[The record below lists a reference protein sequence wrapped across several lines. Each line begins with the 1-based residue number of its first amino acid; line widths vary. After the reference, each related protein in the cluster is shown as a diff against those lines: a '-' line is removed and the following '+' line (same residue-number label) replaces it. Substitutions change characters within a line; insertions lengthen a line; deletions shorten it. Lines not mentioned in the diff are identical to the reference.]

1 MATYIQG
8 VTDYIPQ
15 YQPFEP
21 DYNFY
26 SNIMQTK
33 QSQYDNNWK
42 ALNSMYSEYYNA
54 DLTRD
59 GNIKKR
65 DTYLKDIEFNLK
77 RVSQL
82 DLSLEQNVNQASQ
95 IFKPFYED
103 AALMSDMVKTKK
115 AKSQI
120 SLGESY
126 LKANDPTIHLK
137 YWGEGIDKIKFE
149 LQEFKEATDEEAG
162 NVEISSY
169 TPNRNITAEL
179 NKITKDFG
187 NVQFSPEFKNGYI
200 ITTTNGEKL
209 VEPLY
214 KLYEASLGDDP
225 GIQDWFRTKA
235 YVDRKRYGVTNAA
248 QFEGDKNK
256 AEMKYLE
263 DKFTVLKDQAIAQYD
278 HLNEINTNYDA
289 KLLDLEKQ
297 KKENKGGPNIDKEI
311 AQLKLNKDIN
321 SKVLNRAKTNSDIM
335 KETVDADGKFKN
347 PYGDVK
353 SLRWKVDNG
362 IAATLMQKKFLED
375 ANLFALKNMKTD
387 IKVDQ
392 YKLAS
397 YKNQLESRLVAQR
410 NAATL
415 SAARTRASATIKAA
429 NIKAASDKQ
438 IAYNKYLTDTKQGYY
453 TNNPETGEIV
463 VVPYK
468 NQNQFY
474 SEAESSVKSGAS
486 TDEVNKYYQ
495 KIKVDKQM
503 LVGTD
508 PKDLKIQGVLLTMT
522 QILNDRVA
530 NNQMSEAEANRILSY
545 TKNKKVTLSQ
555 FDKQLKDDNALS
567 WYLTNRIGD
576 DDLKNI
582 VKKFNNYVSNNKDQ
596 SSFGKDDKLYKQYVN
611 SKLVLDD
618 TFRYLEASE
627 DWKIKTANL
636 IETKLMN
643 EMTGANKENIKFL
656 FDPSGNK
663 RTKEEYFDA
672 LVANGKDIYDAR
684 TTFTK
689 VKDMIPF
696 IGRSEG
702 GDYEEYDLFNTAA
715 NKLYSNSDFLK
726 NNNAGLPGEGTGVST
741 TSLRSLDIHPNNP
754 FGRTNWGQALF
765 DLENGFDFQNSK
777 TDGVSFMGY
786 SPNAYNKSVSDLKRN
801 DLGLQILNKFKA
813 DIDDPKSKFG
823 VVKLTVLPIAGSRSD
838 IGGYIFRPGI
848 EWIKE
853 NTRQLNTDGSVK
865 KSGILN
871 QNQADFMLK
880 NGITY
885 MMQNNKMQSQMYKD
899 YFEDPLATSIT
910 KGNPYKWEDVTDP
923 DFNFKISK
931 SLAGPS
937 DYTVTGTFPFIN
949 PNTGK
954 KTIESFTESS
964 TVYGN
969 QLTEFRNGL
978 VNEFFPN
985 IKDDYFTTFQ
995 QLNSYGIKQ
1004 Q

>member
-120 SLGESY
+120 SLGEGY
-126 LKANDPTIHLK
+126 LSKIDPKQNKK
-137 YWGEGIDKIKFE
+137 YWREGVDKIKFE
-149 LQEFKEATDEEAG
+149 LQEFKDATDEEAG
-162 NVEISSY
+162 SIEISNY
-169 TPNRNITAEL
+169 TPNRDITAEL

-187 NVQFSPEFKNGYI
+187 NVQFAPEFKNGYI

-235 YVDRKRYGVTNAA
+235 YVERKRYGVTNAA

-263 DKFTVLKDQAIAQYD
+263 ERFTFLKDQAVSQYD
-278 HLNEINTNYDA
+278 HLNEVNTNYDA

-321 SKVLNRAKTNSDIM
+321 TKVLNRAKTNADIM

-347 PYGDVK
+347 PYGDIK

-362 IAATLMQKKFLED
+362 MAASLMQKQFLED

-387 IKVDQ
+387 VKVDQ
-392 YKLAS
+392 YELAS
-397 YKNQLESRLVAQR
+397 YKNKLESRLVAQR
-410 NAATL
+410 NAAT
-415 SAARTRASATIKAA
+415 IKAA
-429 NIKAASDKQ
+429 NIKAAAAKELQ
-438 IAYNKYLTDTKQGYY
+438 YNKYLIDTDQGYY
-453 TNNPETGEIV
+453 TNDADGNIV
-463 VVPYK
+463 VAKYK
-468 NQNQFY
+468 NQNEPF
-474 SEAESSVKSGAS
+474 SEPESSLKSGS
-486 TDEVNKYYQ
+486 VTDETNKYYQ
-495 KIKVDKQM
+495 KMKVDTQM
-503 LVGTD
+503 LIGENNA
-508 PKDLKIQGVLLTMT
+508 QGVLKNMT
-522 QILNDRVA
+522 HMLNDLVSS
-530 NNQMSEAEANRILSY
+530 NKMSQAEATEILSY
-545 TKNKKVTLSQ
+545 SKNKKVTLDA
-555 FDKQLKDDNALS
+555 FDKQIKNDKSIN

-576 DDLKNI
+576 NDLKKI
-582 VKKFNNYVSNNKDQ
+582 VNRFNNYISNHKGDSTFKTFQKDNEPYKAYVA
-596 SSFGKDDKLYKQYVN
+596 GKLN
-611 SKLVLDD
+611 LDD
-618 TFRYLEASE
+618 TFRYLEE
-627 DWKIKTANL
+627 TEKWKIKTSKL
-636 IETKLMN
+636 IESKIMN
-643 EMTGANKENIKFL
+643 ELTGENRANVQYL
-656 FDPSGNK
+656 FDESGNK
-663 RTKEEYFDA
+663 RTKEEYFAA
-672 LVANGKDIYDAR
+672 LEKAGRYTYDGR
-684 TTFTK
+684 SYWEKF
-689 VKDMIPF
+689 KDMIPGV
-696 IGRSEG
+696 GRSEG
-702 GDYEEYDLFNTAA
+702 GDYEEYDFFNTRA
-715 NKLYSNSDFLK
+715 NKLYSDSDFLK
-726 NNNAGLPGEGTGVST
+726 NNDAGLRGTGTGIAVDAL
-741 TSLRSLDIHPNNP
+741 TSIDVHPNNTV
-754 FGRTNWGQALF
+754 GRFYWGEALY

-786 SPNAYNKSVSDLKRN
+786 SSDAYNRSISDLKRN

-813 DIDDPKSKFG
+813 DINNSESKFG
-823 VVKLTVLPIAGSRSD
+823 NVKLTVLPIAGSRSN
-838 IGGYIFRPGI
+838 IGGYIFKPDI
-848 EWIKE
+848 EWITE

-865 KSGILN
+865 KSGILS
-871 QNQADFMLK
+871 QNQADLMLK

-885 MMQNNKMQSQMYKD
+885 MMKNSNMQSQIYKD
-899 YFEDPLATSIT
+899 YFEDPLAASISNG
-910 KGNPYKWEDVTDP
+910 KPYKFEDVTDP
-923 DFNFKISK
+923 DFKFEINE
-931 SLAGPS
+931 SLAGPG

-949 PNTGK
+949 SNTGK
-954 KTIESFTESS
+954 KTIETFVESS
-964 TVYGN
+964 TVHGN
-969 QLTEFRNGL
+969 ELTEFRNSL
-978 VNEFFPN
+978 VNNFFPA

-995 QLNSYGIKQ
+995 QLNNYGIKQ
-1004 Q
+1004 E

>member
-120 SLGESY
+120 SLGEGY
-126 LKANDPTIHLK
+126 LSKIDPKQNEK
-137 YWGEGIDKIKFE
+137 YWSEGVDKIKFE
-149 LQEFKEATDEEAG
+149 LQEFKDATDEEAG
-162 NVEISSY
+162 SIEISNY
-169 TPNRNITAEL
+169 TPNRDITAEL
-179 NKITKDFG
+179 SKITKDFG
-187 NVQFSPEFKNGYI
+187 NVQFAPEFKNGYI

-235 YVDRKRYGVTNAA
+235 YVERKRYGVTNAA
-248 QFEGDKNK
+248 QFGGDKNK

-263 DKFTVLKDQAIAQYD
+263 ERFTVLKDQAVSQYD
-278 HLNEINTNYDA
+278 HLNEVNTNYDA
-289 KLLDLEKQ
+289 QLLDLEKQ

-321 SKVLNRAKTNSDIM
+321 TKVLNRAKTNADIM

-347 PYGDVK
+347 PYGDIK

-362 IAATLMQKKFLED
+362 IAASLMQKKFLED

-387 IKVDQ
+387 VKVDQ
-392 YKLAS
+392 YELAS
-397 YKNQLESRLVAQR
+397 YKNKLESRLVAQR
-410 NAATL
+410 NAAT
-415 SAARTRASATIKAA
+415 IKAA
-429 NIKAASDKQ
+429 NIKAAAAKELQ
-438 IAYNKYLTDTKQGYY
+438 YNKYLIDTDQGYY
-453 TNNPETGEIV
+453 TNDADGNIV
-463 VVPYK
+463 VAKYK
-468 NQNQFY
+468 NQNEPF
-474 SEAESSVKSGAS
+474 SEPESSLKSGS
-486 TDEVNKYYQ
+486 VTDETNKYYQ
-495 KIKVDKQM
+495 KMKVDTQM
-503 LVGTD
+503 LIGENNA
-508 PKDLKIQGVLLTMT
+508 QGVLKNMT
-522 QILNDRVA
+522 HMLNDLVSS
-530 NNQMSEAEANRILSY
+530 NKMSQAEATEILSY
-545 TKNKKVTLSQ
+545 SKNKKVTLDA
-555 FDKQLKDDNALS
+555 FDKQIKNDKSIN

-576 DDLKNI
+576 NDLKKI
-582 VKKFNNYVSNNKDQ
+582 VNRFNNYISNHKGDSTFKTFQKDNEPYKAYVA
-596 SSFGKDDKLYKQYVN
+596 GKLN
-611 SKLVLDD
+611 LDD
-618 TFRYLEASE
+618 TFRYLEE
-627 DWKIKTANL
+627 TEKWKIKTSKL
-636 IETKLMN
+636 IESKIMN
-643 EMTGANKENIKFL
+643 ELTGENRANVQYL
-656 FDPSGNK
+656 FDESGNK
-663 RTKEEYFDA
+663 RTKEEYFAA
-672 LVANGKDIYDAR
+672 LEKAGRYTYDGR
-684 TTFTK
+684 SYWEKF
-689 VKDMIPF
+689 KDMIPGV
-696 IGRSEG
+696 GRSEG
-702 GDYEEYDLFNTAA
+702 GDYEEYDFFNTRA
-715 NKLYSNSDFLK
+715 NKLYSDSDFLK
-726 NNNAGLPGEGTGVST
+726 NNDAGLRGTGTGIAVDAL
-741 TSLRSLDIHPNNP
+741 TSIDVHPNNTV
-754 FGRTNWGQALF
+754 GRFYWGEALY

-786 SPNAYNKSVSDLKRN
+786 SSDAYNKSISDLKRN

-813 DIDDPKSKFG
+813 DIDNPKSKFG
-823 VVKLTVLPIAGSRSD
+823 VVKLTVLPIAGSRSN
-838 IGGYIFRPGI
+838 IGGYIFKPDI
-848 EWIKE
+848 EWITE

-865 KSGILN
+865 KSGILS
-871 QNQADFMLK
+871 QNQADLALK

-885 MMQNNKMQSQMYKD
+885 MMQNKEMQSQMYKN
-899 YFEDPLATSIT
+899 YFEDPLAANIS
-910 KGNPYKWEDVTDP
+910 KGKPYKYEDLTDP
-923 DFNFKISK
+923 DYKFQINK
-931 SLAGPS
+931 SLGGPS
-937 DYTVTGTFPFIN
+937 DFTVTGTFPFID

-954 KTIESFTESS
+954 KTIETFTESS

-969 QLTEFRNGL
+969 QLTEFRNSL

-985 IKDDYFTTFQ
+985 LKDDYFTTFQ
-995 QLNSYGIKQ
+995 QLNSYGIK
-1004 Q
+1004 

>member
-120 SLGESY
+120 SLGEGY
-126 LKANDPTIHLK
+126 LSKIDPKQNEK
-137 YWGEGIDKIKFE
+137 YWSEGVDKIKFE
-149 LQEFKEATDEEAG
+149 LQEFKDATDEEAG
-162 NVEISSY
+162 SIEISNY
-169 TPNRNITAEL
+169 TPNRDITAEL
-179 NKITKDFG
+179 SKITKDFG
-187 NVQFSPEFKNGYI
+187 NVQFAPEFKNGYI

-235 YVDRKRYGVTNAA
+235 YVQRKRYGVTNAA
-248 QFEGDKNK
+248 QFGGDKNK

-263 DKFTVLKDQAIAQYD
+263 ERFTVLKDQAVSQYD
-278 HLNEINTNYDA
+278 HLNEVNTNYDA
-289 KLLDLEKQ
+289 QLLDLEKQ

-321 SKVLNRAKTNSDIM
+321 TKVLNRAKTNADIM

-347 PYGDVK
+347 PYGDIK

-362 IAATLMQKKFLED
+362 IAASLMQKKFLED

-387 IKVDQ
+387 VKVDQ
-392 YKLAS
+392 YELAS
-397 YKNQLESRLVAQR
+397 YKNKLESRLVAQR
-410 NAATL
+410 NAAT
-415 SAARTRASATIKAA
+415 IKAA
-429 NIKAASDKQ
+429 NIKAAAAKELQ
-438 IAYNKYLTDTKQGYY
+438 YNKYLIDTDQGYY
-453 TNNPETGEIV
+453 TNDADGNIV
-463 VVPYK
+463 VAKYK
-468 NQNQFY
+468 NQNEPF
-474 SEAESSVKSGAS
+474 SEPESSLKSGS
-486 TDEVNKYYQ
+486 VTDETNKYYQ
-495 KIKVDKQM
+495 KMKVDTQM
-503 LVGTD
+503 LIGENNA
-508 PKDLKIQGVLLTMT
+508 QGVLKNMT
-522 QILNDRVA
+522 HMLNDLVSS
-530 NNQMSEAEANRILSY
+530 NKMSQAEATEILSY
-545 TKNKKVTLSQ
+545 SKNKKVTLDA
-555 FDKQLKDDNALS
+555 FDKQIKNDKSIN

-576 DDLKNI
+576 NDLKKI
-582 VKKFNNYVSNNKDQ
+582 VNRFNNYISNHKGDSTFKTFQKDNEPYKAYVA
-596 SSFGKDDKLYKQYVN
+596 GKLN
-611 SKLVLDD
+611 LDD
-618 TFRYLEASE
+618 TFRYLEE
-627 DWKIKTANL
+627 TEKWKIKTSKL
-636 IETKLMN
+636 IESKIMN
-643 EMTGANKENIKFL
+643 ELTGENRANVQYL
-656 FDPSGNK
+656 FDESGNK
-663 RTKEEYFDA
+663 RTKEEYFAA
-672 LVANGKDIYDAR
+672 LEKAGRYTYDGR
-684 TTFTK
+684 SYWEKF
-689 VKDMIPF
+689 KDMIPGV
-696 IGRSEG
+696 GRSEG
-702 GDYEEYDLFNTAA
+702 GDYEEYDFFNTRA
-715 NKLYSNSDFLK
+715 NKLYSDSDFLK
-726 NNNAGLPGEGTGVST
+726 NNDAGLRGTGTGIAVDAL
-741 TSLRSLDIHPNNP
+741 TSIDVHPNNTV
-754 FGRTNWGQALF
+754 GRFYWGEALY

-786 SPNAYNKSVSDLKRN
+786 SSDAYNKSISDLKRN

-813 DIDDPKSKFG
+813 DIDNPKSKFG
-823 VVKLTVLPIAGSRSD
+823 VVKLTVLPIAGSRSN
-838 IGGYIFRPGI
+838 IGGYIFKPDI
-848 EWIKE
+848 EWITE

-865 KSGILN
+865 KSGILS
-871 QNQADFMLK
+871 QNQADLALK

-885 MMQNNKMQSQMYKD
+885 MMQNKEMQSQMYKN
-899 YFEDPLATSIT
+899 YFEDPLAANIS
-910 KGNPYKWEDVTDP
+910 KGKPYKYEDLTDP
-923 DFNFKISK
+923 DYKFQINK
-931 SLAGPS
+931 SLGGPS
-937 DYTVTGTFPFIN
+937 DFTVTGTFPFID

-954 KTIESFTESS
+954 KTIETFTESS

-969 QLTEFRNGL
+969 QLTEFRNSL

-985 IKDDYFTTFQ
+985 LKDDYFTTFQ
-995 QLNSYGIKQ
+995 QLNSYGIK
-1004 Q
+1004 

>member
-120 SLGESY
+120 SLGEGY
-126 LKANDPTIHLK
+126 LSKIDPKQNKK
-137 YWGEGIDKIKFE
+137 YWREGVDKIKFE
-149 LQEFKEATDEEAG
+149 LQEFKDATDEEAG
-162 NVEISSY
+162 SIEISNY
-169 TPNRNITAEL
+169 TPNRDITAEL
-179 NKITKDFG
+179 SKITKDFG
-187 NVQFSPEFKNGYI
+187 NVQFAPEFKNGYI

-235 YVDRKRYGVTNAA
+235 YVQRKRYGVTNAA
-248 QFEGDKNK
+248 QFGGDKNK

-263 DKFTVLKDQAIAQYD
+263 ERFTFLKDQAVSQYD
-278 HLNEINTNYDA
+278 HLNEVNTNYDA

-321 SKVLNRAKTNSDIM
+321 TKVLNRAKTNADIM

-347 PYGDVK
+347 PYGDIK

-362 IAATLMQKKFLED
+362 MAASLMQKQFLED

-387 IKVDQ
+387 VKVDQ

-410 NAATL
+410 NAATIN
-415 SAARTRASATIKAA
+415 AARTRANATVEAA
-429 NIKAASDKQ
+429 NIKAAADKEL
-438 IAYNKYLTDTKQGYY
+438 AYNKYLVDTDQGYY
-453 TNNPETGEIV
+453 TNDKEGNKIV
-463 VVPYK
+463 LKYEGLD
-468 NQNQFY
+468 NTF
-474 SEAESSVKSGAS
+474 SEPKSALGSGAS

-495 KIKVDKQM
+495 KIKVDNQM
-503 LVGTD
+503 LVGKD
-508 PKDLKIQGVLLTMT
+508 PKKLKAQGILLTMT
-522 QILNDRVA
+522 QILNNRVLS
-530 NNQMSEAEANRILSY
+530 NQMSQAEATAILSY
-545 TKNKKVTLSQ
+545 TKNKKVTLSE
-555 FDKQLKDDNALS
+555 FDKQLKDDKSLS

-576 DDLKNI
+576 DDLKKI
-582 VKKFNNYVSNNKDQ
+582 VNKFNNYVSNNKDQ
-596 SSFGKDDKLYKQYVN
+596 SSFSKDNTLYKQYVDN
-611 SKLVLDD
+611 KLTLDD
-618 TFRYLEASE
+618 TFRYLKESE

-643 EMTGANKENIKFL
+643 
-656 FDPSGNK
+656 K
-663 RTKEEYFDA
+663 R
-672 LVANGKDIYDAR
+672 R
-684 TTFTK
+684 
-689 VKDMIPF
+689 
-696 IGRSEG
+696 
-702 GDYEEYDLFNTAA
+702 
-715 NKLYSNSDFLK
+715 
-726 NNNAGLPGEGTGVST
+726 
-741 TSLRSLDIHPNNP
+741 
-754 FGRTNWGQALF
+754 
-765 DLENGFDFQNSK
+765 
-777 TDGVSFMGY
+777 
-786 SPNAYNKSVSDLKRN
+786 
-801 DLGLQILNKFKA
+801 
-813 DIDDPKSKFG
+813 
-823 VVKLTVLPIAGSRSD
+823 
-838 IGGYIFRPGI
+838 IF
-848 EWIKE
+848 
-853 NTRQLNTDGSVK
+853 
-865 KSGILN
+865 
-871 QNQADFMLK
+871 
-880 NGITY
+880 
-885 MMQNNKMQSQMYKD
+885 
-899 YFEDPLATSIT
+899 
-910 KGNPYKWEDVTDP
+910 
-923 DFNFKISK
+923 
-931 SLAGPS
+931 
-937 DYTVTGTFPFIN
+937 
-949 PNTGK
+949 
-954 KTIESFTESS
+954 
-964 TVYGN
+964 
-969 QLTEFRNGL
+969 
-978 VNEFFPN
+978 
-985 IKDDYFTTFQ
+985 
-995 QLNSYGIKQ
+995 
-1004 Q
+1004 

>member
-126 LKANDPTIHLK
+126 LKANDPTIHSK

-169 TPNRNITAEL
+169 TPNRDITAEL
-179 NKITKDFG
+179 SKITKDFG
-187 NVQFSPEFKNGYI
+187 NVQFAPEFKNGYI

-225 GIQDWFRTKA
+225 GVQDWFRTKA
-235 YVDRKRYGVTNAA
+235 YVDRKRYGVNNAA
-248 QFEGDKNK
+248 QFGGDKNK

-263 DKFTVLKDQAIAQYD
+263 DKFNVLKDQSIAQYD
-278 HLNEINTNYDA
+278 HLNEVNTNYDA
-289 KLLDLEKQ
+289 QLLDLEKQ

-321 SKVLNRAKTNSDIM
+321 TKVLNRAKTNADIM

-347 PYGDVK
+347 PYGDLK

-362 IAATLMQKKFLED
+362 MAAALMQKQFLED

-387 IKVDQ
+387 VKVDQ

-397 YKNQLESRLVAQR
+397 YKNELESRLVAQR
-410 NAATL
+410 NAATM
-415 SAARTRASATIKAA
+415 SAARTRANATVKAA

-438 IAYNKYLTDTKQGYY
+438 IQYNKYLVDTKQGYY
-453 TNNPETGEIV
+453 TNDADGNIV
-463 VVPYK
+463 VAKYE
-468 NQNQFY
+468 NQNKPF
-474 SEAESSVKSGAS
+474 SESKGSLKTGAI
-486 TDEVNKYYQ
+486 TDETNKYYQ
-495 KIKVDKQM
+495 KMKVDTQM
-503 LVGTD
+503 LIGENNA
-508 PKDLKIQGVLLTMT
+508 QGVLKNMT
-522 QILNDRVA
+522 HMLNDLVSS
-530 NNQMSEAEANRILSY
+530 NKMSQAEATEILSY
-545 TKNKKVTLSQ
+545 SKNKKVTLDA
-555 FDKQLKDDNALS
+555 FDKQIKDDKSIN

-576 DDLKNI
+576 NDLKKI
-582 VKKFNNYVSNNKDQ
+582 VNRFNNYISNHKGDSTFTTFQKDNEPYRAYVA
-596 SSFGKDDKLYKQYVN
+596 GKLI
-611 SKLVLDD
+611 LDD
-618 TFRYLEASE
+618 TFRYLDETE
-627 DWKIKTANL
+627 KWKIKTSKL
-636 IETKLMN
+636 IESKIMN
-643 EMTGANKENIKFL
+643 ELTGENRGNVQYL
-656 FDPSGNK
+656 FDESGNK
-663 RTKEEYFDA
+663 RTKEEYFAA
-672 LVANGKDIYDAR
+672 LAKAGRYTYDGRSYWEKA
-684 TTFTK
+684 
-689 VKDMIPF
+689 KDMIPF

-702 GDYEEYDLFNTAA
+702 GDYEEYDFFNTRA
-715 NKLYSNSDFLK
+715 NKLYSDSKFMK
-726 NNNAGLPGEGTGVST
+726 NNNGGLPGTGTGIAVDALS
-741 TSLRSLDIHPNNP
+741 SIVVHPNNP
-754 FGRTNWGQALF
+754 VGRTYWGEAMYDLDKF
-765 DLENGFDFQNSK
+765 DWQNSK
-777 TDGVSFMGY
+777 TDRVSFMGY
-786 SPNAYNKSVSDLKRN
+786 SANAYDKAGSDLKRN
-801 DLGLQILNKFKA
+801 DLGLQILNKFRA
-813 DIDDPKSKFG
+813 DIDNPKSKFG

-838 IGGYIFRPGI
+838 IGGYILRPDI
-848 EWIKE
+848 EWITE

-865 KSGILN
+865 KSGILS
-871 QNQADFMLK
+871 QNQADLMLK

-885 MMQNNKMQSQMYKD
+885 MMKNKEMESQMYKD
-899 YFEDPLATSIT
+899 YFEDPLAANIS
-910 KGNPYKWEDVTDP
+910 KGNPYKYEDVTDN
-923 DFNFKISK
+923 DYKFQINK
-931 SLAGPS
+931 SLGGPS
-937 DYTVTGTFPFIN
+937 DFTVTGTFPFID

-954 KTIESFTESS
+954 KTIETFTESS

-969 QLTEFRNGL
+969 QLTEFRNSL

-985 IKDDYFTTFQ
+985 LKDDYFTTFQ
-995 QLNSYGIKQ
+995 QLNSYGIK
-1004 Q
+1004 

>member
-103 AALMSDMVKTKK
+103 SALMSDMVKTKK

-126 LKANDPTIHLK
+126 LKANDPTIHAK

-149 LQEFKEATDEEAG
+149 LQEFKDATDDEAG
-162 NVEISSY
+162 NIEISSY

-187 NVQFSPEFKNGYI
+187 NVQFAPEFKNGYI

-235 YVDRKRYGVTNAA
+235 YVERKRYGVNNAA

-263 DKFTVLKDQAIAQYD
+263 EHFTILKDKSIAQYD
-278 HLNEINTNYDA
+278 HLNEVNTNYDA

-321 SKVLNRAKTNSDIM
+321 TKVLNRAKTNADIM
-335 KETVDADGKFKN
+335 KETVDPDGKFKN
-347 PYGDVK
+347 PYGDIK

-387 IKVDQ
+387 VKVDQ

-397 YKNQLESRLVAQR
+397 YKNQLDSRLVAQR

-415 SAARTRASATIKAA
+415 SAARTRAGATIKAA
-429 NIKAASDKQ
+429 NIKAASDREL
-438 IAYNKYLTDTKQGYY
+438 AYNKYLVDTKQGYWS
-453 TNNPETGEIV
+453 NDDKGNKV
-463 VVPYK
+463 VLQYE
-468 NQNQFY
+468 NQNNTF
-474 SEAESSVKSGAS
+474 SEPMSALGSGAS

-495 KIKVDKQM
+495 KIKVDNQM

-508 PKDLKIQGVLLTMT
+508 PKKLKAQGILLTMT
-522 QILNDRVA
+522 QILNDRVLGDK
-530 NNQMSEAEANRILSY
+530 MSQAEATEILSY

-555 FDKQLKDDNALS
+555 FDKQLRDSKSLS

-576 DDLKNI
+576 DDLKKI
-582 VKKFNNYVSNNKDQ
+582 VNKFNNYVSNNKDQ
-596 SSFGKDDKLYKQYVN
+596 SSFSKDNKLYKQYVDN
-611 SKLVLDD
+611 KLTLDD
-618 TFRYLEASE
+618 TFRYLKESE

-643 EMTGANKENIKFL
+643 ELTGANKENISFL

-684 TTFTK
+684 TSFQK
-689 VKDMIPF
+689 AKDMIPF

-702 GDYEEYDLFNTAA
+702 GDYEEYDLFNSEA

-726 NNNAGLPGEGTGVST
+726 KNNAGLRGNGTGVST
-741 TSLRSLDIHPNNP
+741 TTLSSIIVNPNNP
-754 FGRTNWGQALF
+754 VGRFHFGDMLY

-777 TDGVSFMGY
+777 TDGVSFLGY
-786 SPNAYNKSVSDLKRN
+786 SADAYNKSISDLKRN

-813 DIDDPKSKFG
+813 DINNSESKFG
-823 VVKLTVLPIAGSRSD
+823 NVKLTVLPIAGSRSD
-838 IGGYIFRPGI
+838 IGGYVLRPDI
-848 EWIKE
+848 DWITE
-853 NTRQLNTDGSVK
+853 NTRQLNADGSVK
-865 KSGILN
+865 KSGILS
-871 QNQADFMLK
+871 QNQADLALK
-880 NGITY
+880 NGFTY
-885 MMQNNKMQSQMYKD
+885 MMKNSNMQSQIYKD
-899 YFEDPLATSIT
+899 YFEDPLAASISNN
-910 KGNPYKWEDVTDP
+910 KPYKYEDLTDP
-923 DFNFKISK
+923 DFKFEINE
-931 SLAGPS
+931 SLAGPG

-949 PNTGK
+949 SNTGK
-954 KTIESFTESS
+954 KTIETFVESS
-964 TVYGN
+964 TVHGN
-969 QLTEFRNGL
+969 ELTEFRNSL
-978 VNEFFPN
+978 VNNFFPA

-995 QLNSYGIKQ
+995 QLNNYGIKQ
-1004 Q
+1004 E